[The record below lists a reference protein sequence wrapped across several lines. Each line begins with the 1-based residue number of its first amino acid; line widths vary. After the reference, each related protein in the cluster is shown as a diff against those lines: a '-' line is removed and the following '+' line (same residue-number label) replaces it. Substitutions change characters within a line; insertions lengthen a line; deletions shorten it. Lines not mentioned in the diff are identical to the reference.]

1 MNTVNDSLK
10 NWLNALN
17 NFSFQSYEQLP
28 DLDLYMDQVIQFL
41 DKELFI
47 FQTSSDDKQITPSMI
62 NNYVKGE
69 VLPSPIKKKYNRE
82 HLALIE
88 EIATLKQVLSIAEV
102 KQIIDSRYD
111 NSKSNSEVFQEFN
124 ELNNKNIDLAVTE
137 AFKELN
143 EIDEND
149 YKSLTLLA
157 TKFAITANTY
167 INIAK
172 RVLYL
177 VRNYQYKEKSAQ
189 EYQERLEAEKQKKEK
204 KSKKDIKE
212 NNENNEEIAITDTG
226 DSE

>member
-1 MNTVNDSLK
+1 MNTINDSLK

-69 VLPSPIKKKYNRE
+69 VLPAPIKKKYNRE
-82 HLALIE
+82 HLALID

-111 NSKSNSEVFQEFN
+111 NSKTNSEVFKEFN
-124 ELNNKNIDLAVTE
+124 DLNNKNIDLAVTE

-143 EIDEND
+143 DIDEND

-172 RVLYL
+172 RILYL
-177 VRNYQYKEKSAQ
+177 VRNYQYKEKSEQ
-189 EYQERLEAEKQKKEK
+189 EYLEKLEAEKQKKEK
-204 KSKKDIKE
+204 KAQKKASDDSIQE
-212 NNENNEEIAITDTG
+212 DITDQG

>member
-1 MNTVNDSLK
+1 MNTINDSLK

-69 VLPSPIKKKYNRE
+69 VLPAPIKKKYNRE
-82 HLALIE
+82 HLALID

-111 NSKSNSEVFQEFN
+111 NSKTNSEVFKEFN
-124 ELNNKNIDLAVTE
+124 DLNNKNIDLAVTE

-143 EIDEND
+143 DIDEND

-172 RVLYL
+172 RILYL
-177 VRNYQYKEKSAQ
+177 VRNYQYKEKSEQ
-189 EYQERLEAEKQKKEK
+189 EYLEKLEAEKQKKEK
-204 KSKKDIKE
+204 KAQKKTSDDSIQE
-212 NNENNEEIAITDTG
+212 DITDQG